1 MPLTSPGDRRLQRA
15 VRHVRLQ
22 RCVDEFALPV
32 ATSSLRRPFL
42 GRDAKVRTLARP
54 ANSEA
59 AARGARSTNRVHGVV
74 GSRDN
79 RRRTPLLK
87 RLGPFVADSPTIA
100 EPRESLSG
108 RIPEQNYPTD
118 PTLSTLQV
126 FTEGAAL
133 VPCAG
138 ATIEQRDTRA
148 NRASRSASRMRPHD
162 NQMSQTHSIS
172 TRMVVFA

>member
-22 RCVDEFALPV
+22 RCVYEFALPV

-42 GRDAKVRTLARP
+42 GRDVKVRTLARP
-54 ANSEA
+54 ADSEA

-87 RLGPFVADSPTIA
+87 RLGPFVADSPTVA
-100 EPRESLSG
+100 EPRDSLSG

-118 PTLSTLQV
+118 PTVATLQV
-126 FTEGAAL
+126 FTEGAAF
-133 VPCAG
+133 VPCAD
-138 ATIEQRDTRA
+138 ATIEERTTSA
-148 NRASRSASRMRPHD
+148 SRASCSASRMRPHD